1 MCVVKW
7 ETEWNGKSYDK
18 QNLLTVI
25 CVLLMMLTWRWIWT
39 EKNQST
45 LSTGKFNFLLRLWH
59 ASWIPYKDKKLIED
73 FSDFSTKLAN
83 STHVENNFTHCE
95 FHNPLKF
102 EYIIKIFNEKR
113 TQQKKEEPPKWRW
126 WWARER
132 EMNHKKCQHTK
143 KCLCWR
149 ARSWE
154 RTKTEW

>member
-1 MCVVKW
+1 MRDRMEWKELWQTKSTYSDMCSADDANVEVDM
-7 ETEWNGKSYDK
+7 N
-18 QNLLTVI
+18 
-25 CVLLMMLTWRWIWT
+25 R
-39 EKNQST
+39 KNQST

-73 FSDFSTKLAN
+73 FSDFSTKLVN